1 MQSSTTQARQTQ
13 PSAKSQRK
21 QLPSQLIKDQESGR
35 SIADQFPK
43 PRIIQHFNITDNSI
57 YSDSQVE
64 VDEPLFQAEPHVI
77 RFTNYEPL
85 QVMEQIL
92 RLRNKDKVARSVK
105 IVPPDSKL
113 FQVQA
118 CKKTSKFK
126 STTKSTLSGNDDID
140 NMSSRIAPGMEISY
154 IIKFSPEAKSDYSY
168 DLNVLTERERFIV
181 PIRAVGCRAMI
192 DFPDALDFGQV
203 PVKHVTEK
211 PVMIRNIGEKTT
223 KWKIRAPSGFEL
235 SKTEGILEIG
245 QSEQLIFKFIP
256 QESRAYK
263 DEVTLSYDNLI
274 ATVPIMG
281 ESHNDNVYLS
291 KSHIHMDPTSIT
303 LYSHQYY
310 TIVNKS
316 QVPIEFSWRAFSTE
330 KEENEKKSRLNMQ
343 LTQEE
348 AEERAILESQDP
360 DESVD
365 DSLDSD
371 DSYDERELR

>member
-1 MQSSTTQARQTQ
+1 M
-13 PSAKSQRK
+13 
-21 QLPSQLIKDQESGR
+21 PSQLIKDQESGR

-118 CKKTSKFK
+118 CKKSSKFK
-126 STTKSTLSGNDDID
+126 SSTKSNFGGNDDID

-223 KWKIRAPSGFEL
+223 KWKIKAPSGFEL

-263 DEVTLSYDNLI
+263 DEVTLSYDNLV